1 MEDVAVARCVE
12 YNSNLVKEKINTI
25 VDLIGG
31 FESFINRGDKV
42 VLKVNLLR
50 GSSPE
55 KAVTTHPV
63 LVEEIARKV
72 KEIGAE
78 PIIADSPGGP
88 FTTLN
93 LKQAYY
99 RSGFIE
105 VAKNTGAILNYNT
118 DSKKIEYPEG
128 EIGLYFELAEYI
140 LDADKIINLPKLKTH
155 GLTKY
160 TGAVKNLFGT
170 VPGLIKAEYHL
181 KMDKVDI
188 FSKMLVDLAEML
200 NPVLNIMD
208 GIIGMEGEGPS
219 GGKPRQFGYLLA
231 STSPFAL
238 DVAGSKLLGINNTK
252 QVPTINEAYE
262 RNLVADISDI
272 QLLGNELVSP
282 ENTDIPKIER
292 QSNLLDQRLPDWLS
306 RLVARYL
313 RPRPEFNLDKC
324 VGCGDCVLNCPS
336 DALKMKEN
344 FPELDLE
351 NCIRCFCC
359 QELCSKEAVSIKRPL
374 LGKILFT

>member
-55 KAVTTHPV
+55 KAVTTNPV

-231 STSPFAL
+231 SSSPFAL

-359 QELCSKEAVSIKRPL
+359 QELCPKEAVSIKRPL